1 MEITTCPECA
11 AEVVSAGMALWA
23 DSDEP
28 TDIFECVDHCG
39 WVGIAAEYWSM
50 ASAALVPSAA

>member
-1 MEITTCPECA
+1 
-11 AEVVSAGMALWA
+11 MALWA